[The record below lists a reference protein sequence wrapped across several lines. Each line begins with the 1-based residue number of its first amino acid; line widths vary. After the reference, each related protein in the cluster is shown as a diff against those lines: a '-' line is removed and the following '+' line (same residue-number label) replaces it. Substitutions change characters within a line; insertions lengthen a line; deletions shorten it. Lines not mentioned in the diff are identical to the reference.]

1 MKDSIRSVLGENITA
16 IYLFGSVAMNDFKPG
31 WSDID
36 LLCLTAE
43 TITDEQARKLV
54 NLRQTL
60 SFYEK
65 QPIYFQYFE
74 GAIVAW
80 PAFKSRSCTK
90 VVYWGT
96 GKQRIDHIYSLDPF
110 SEYSLIQNGILPY
123 GADIRAELCLPSYT
137 ALDRLS
143 YIIMIQYGTMR
154 LTQAAAFM
162 PADGFWISHGV
173 SIRCA
178 PEASLQKN
186 QSGRMGAGTASVP
199 GGTRSENSAT
209 TRCVIK
215 TIRVYTNGRRWVLQY
230 SGSQMFSK
238 LRFNK
243 QRNPS
248 IMRWAI
254 KSITDKPASQRIH
267 FGWPV
272 CPFDLS

>member
-110 SEYSLIQNGILPY
+110 SEYSLIQNGILLH

-137 ALDRLS
+137 ALRQAVINHYDTIRKYARNTSGSVYACGWLLDIARGIYTLRTGSVIAKTKAGVWALEQRLCPVEHDLK
-143 YIIMIQYGTMR
+143 TA
-154 LTQAAAFM
+154 LTVRNNPLRYKNDPDIREWAAAL
-162 PADGFWISHGV
+162 G
-173 SIRCA
+173 
-178 PEASLQKN
+178 
-186 QSGRMGAGTASVP
+186 
-199 GGTRSENSAT
+199 
-209 TRCVIK
+209 
-215 TIRVYTNGRRWVLQY
+215 
-230 SGSQMFSK
+230 
-238 LRFNK
+238 
-243 QRNPS
+243 PS
-248 IMRWAI
+248 IQRFADVLEAEIQQTAQPVDNAI
-254 KSITDKPASQRIH
+254 GNKIH
-267 FGWPV
+267 H
-272 CPFDLS
+272 

>member
-1 MKDSIRSVLGENITA
+1 
-16 IYLFGSVAMNDFKPG
+16 MNDFKPG

-65 QPIYFQYFE
+65 QPLYFQYFE

-80 PAFKSRSCTK
+80 PAFKTARAPKSSI
-90 VVYWGT
+90 GEPANSES
-96 GKQRIDHIYSLDPF
+96 IIAILLDPC

-143 YIIMIQYGTMR
+143 YIIKIQYGTMR

-173 SIRCA
+173 SIHCA
-178 PEASLQKN
+178 LEASLQKPKRAY
-186 QSGRMGAGTASVP
+186 GRWNSVCA
-199 GGTRSENSAT
+199 RWNT
-209 TRCVIK
+209 T
-215 TIRVYTNGRRWVLQY
+215 
-230 SGSQMFSK
+230 
-238 LRFNK
+238 
-243 QRNPS
+243 
-248 IMRWAI
+248 
-254 KSITDKPASQRIH
+254 
-267 FGWPV
+267 
-272 CPFDLS
+272 